1 MDVVLYEFH
10 FRIADLPVLLIPL
23 LVGVGFWAVSCRM
36 VASGHERTD
45 LRLPVRRDLTH
56 SRGVKGFLR
65 GIAVLCGLVFL
76 LAGTVYL
83 TDYTRMKASYDS
95 GAYQTV
101 EGVVEDLT
109 VTAFPDKGG
118 DSFTVGGVSFAYSL
132 TDLTLHGYR
141 GEGELREGQRVVIHY
156 VYDPDTETNHIL
168 YIAEG
173 EVPVP

>member
-1 MDVVLYEFH
+1 MNAVLYELH
-10 FRIADLPVLLIPL
+10 IPIADLPILLIPL

-36 VASGHERTD
+36 ACGKPNREGLDAS
-45 LRLPVRRDLTH
+45 VRHDLTD
-56 SRGVKGFLR
+56 SKALKGFLR
-65 GIAVLCGLVFL
+65 GIAILCGVVFL
-76 LAGTVYL
+76 LTGTVYL
-83 TDYTRMKASYDS
+83 TDYAHMKQRYDS

-101 EGVVEDLT
+101 EGRVEDLVIT
-109 VTAFPDKGG
+109 RFPDKGG

-141 GEGELREGQRVVIHY
+141 GEAELREGQRMVIHY

>member
-1 MDVVLYEFH
+1 MDAVLYEFH
-10 FRIADLPVLLIPL
+10 FRITDLPILLIPL

-36 VASGHERTD
+36 AAPGKGGTD
-45 LRLPVRRDLTH
+45 LHSSVRRDLTH
-56 SRGVKGFLR
+56 SRAARGFLR

-83 TDYTRMKASYDS
+83 TDHARMKACYDS

-109 VTAFPDKGG
+109 VISFPDKGG
-118 DSFTVGGVSFAYSL
+118 DSFTVSGVSFAYSS

-141 GEGELREGQRVVIHY
+141 GKGELHEGQRVVIHY

-168 YIAEG
+168 YIAEK
-173 EVPVP
+173 EVHVP